1 MDKNLERFINDLKT
15 SHQTDTQTFG
25 NHFNEEKY
33 NFVLRI
39 LNDGANITE
48 DEWEK
53 ILTNYETD
61 PVVNRA
67 IIQATDVPDYA
78 KSCVIS
84 ALVSSKLAGTPFGY
98 EKGMV
103 KEILENYHNIEDFQ
117 LESMYNNFH
126 NEIMNP
132 IAHPAHDGYD
142 PGYPQHTIDRLIKME
157 LEVFNNVRSKPSG
170 YREKQH
176 CFTHAKSEDMYKHFK
191 EHMPEDSG
199 LAEKVATAIINNPYF
214 SDDKKNETFSEYG
227 CNPDA
232 LVKSTTEIT
241 NTLYESAVYSAYDM
255 NDPKVMS
262 GYTYHMVVQR
272 ARNLLDNMVRY
283 KLLSEALEYDL
294 VSRAISDASKEKS
307 KKMNDMLRTIMNQTT
322 SPKVL
327 HLIYTNAPHVNDRD
341 DVCRN
346 EHTSEEDI
354 KAQIKLYCDKIHKKT
369 KSGKINEVSDK
380 WLLEVYR
387 MMNRVPLE
395 DVQYGIIMQVQ
406 PVQTVSQILS
416 TNTTP
421 NHIINK
427 IIDVLEDMRKQDGKR
442 IWDELIVKAHIAKE
456 ARRHGF
462 DTGRYVEYTQSTFS
476 STSKHFESNETCKKA
491 YMPVNLMSQKPEF
504 ADKLFEI
511 ISASI
516 DKSGWRPEKGDLEVY
531 KKELQELI
539 QTERTK
545 NIYGKKTEKE
555 LKDMA
560 YYEIISAKE
569 ANINELSSSI
579 RRNSPKQYTELQER
593 ANRHVELDD
602 EYNTRD
608 INKEA
613 MKALD
618 L

>member
-15 SHQTDTQTFG
+15 SHQTDTQVFG

-53 ILTNYETD
+53 ILTNYENE

-67 IIQATDVPDYA
+67 IVQATNVPDYA
-78 KSCVIS
+78 KSCVVA

-98 EKGMV
+98 ERGMV
-103 KEILENYHNIEDFQ
+103 KEILTNYHNIEDFQ
-117 LESMYNNFH
+117 LESLFNNFH
-126 NEIMNP
+126 NEIMQP
-132 IAHPAHDGYD
+132 IAHPAHDGFE
-142 PGYPQHTIDRLIKME
+142 PGYPQHTIDRLIKLE
-157 LEVFNNVRSKPSG
+157 LEVFNNERPKPTG
-170 YREKQH
+170 YGEKQH
-176 CFTHAKSEDMYKHFK
+176 CFTHARSEDMYQHFK
-191 EHMPEDSG
+191 EHMPTDSG

-214 SDDKKNETFSEYG
+214 SDDKKNETFNEYG

-232 LVKSTTEIT
+232 LVNSTPEISY
-241 NTLYESAVYSAYDM
+241 TLYESAVYSAYDM
-255 NDPKVMS
+255 NDPGKMS
-262 GYTYHMVVQR
+262 GYTYHMVVQK

-283 KLLSEALEYDL
+283 NLLSEALEYDL
-294 VSRAISDASKEKS
+294 VSRAISDASKEKT
-307 KKMNDMLRTIMNQTT
+307 KKMNDMLRTIINKTT

-346 EHTSEEDI
+346 ENVSEEDL
-354 KAQIKLYCDKIHKKT
+354 KAQVKLYCDKIYKKT
-369 KSGKINEVSDK
+369 KNGKIDEVSDK

-387 MMNRVPLE
+387 MMNKIPLE

-421 NHIINK
+421 NHIIDR
-427 IIDVLEDMRKQDGKR
+427 IIGVLEDMREQDGKR
-442 IWDELIVKAHIAKE
+442 IWDELMVKAYIAKE
-456 ARRHGF
+456 ARKHGF
-462 DTGRYVEYTQSTFS
+462 GTNRYVEYTQSVFS
-476 STSKHFESNETCKKA
+476 STSRHFDSEETCKKS
-491 YMPVNLMSQKPEF
+491 YMPGNLAGQKTEF
-504 ADKLFEI
+504 VDKLSEI
-511 ISASI
+511 ISTSI
-516 DKSGWRPEKGDLEVY
+516 DKSNWKPEKGDVETY

-539 QTERTK
+539 QEERTK
-545 NIYGKKTEKE
+545 NIYGKKTEKA
-555 LKDMA
+555 LKNMT

-569 ANINELSSSI
+569 ANINELGSSI
-579 RRNSPKQYTELQER
+579 RKNSPKQYTELQER

-613 MKALD
+613 RDTLG

>member
-15 SHQTDTQTFG
+15 SHQTDTQVFG

-53 ILTNYETD
+53 ILTNYENE

-67 IIQATDVPDYA
+67 IVQATNVPDYA
-78 KSCVIS
+78 KSCVVA

-98 EKGMV
+98 ERGMV
-103 KEILENYHNIEDFQ
+103 KEILTNYHNIEDFQ
-117 LESMYNNFH
+117 LESLFNNFH
-126 NEIMNP
+126 NEIMQP
-132 IAHPAHDGYD
+132 IAHPAHDGFE
-142 PGYPQHTIDRLIKME
+142 PGYPQHTIDRLIKLE
-157 LEVFNNVRSKPSG
+157 LEVFNNERHKPTG
-170 YREKQH
+170 YGEKQH
-176 CFTHAKSEDMYKHFK
+176 CFTHARNEDMYQYFK
-191 EHMPEDSG
+191 EHMPTDSG

-214 SDDKKNETFSEYG
+214 SNDKKNETFNEYG

-232 LVKSTTEIT
+232 LVNSTPEIS

-255 NDPKVMS
+255 NDPGKMS
-262 GYTYHMVVQR
+262 GYTYHMVVQK
-272 ARNLLDNMVRY
+272 ARNLLDSMVRY
-283 KLLSEALEYDL
+283 NLLSEALEYDL
-294 VSRAISDASKEKS
+294 VSRAISDASKEKT
-307 KKMNDMLRTIMNQTT
+307 KKMNDMLRTIINKTT

-346 EHTSEEDI
+346 ENVSEEDL
-354 KAQIKLYCDKIHKKT
+354 KAQVKLYCDKIYKKT
-369 KSGKINEVSDK
+369 KNGKIDEVSDK

-387 MMNRVPLE
+387 MMNKIPLE

-421 NHIINK
+421 NHIIDR
-427 IIDVLEDMRKQDGKR
+427 IIGVLEDMREQDGKR
-442 IWDELIVKAHIAKE
+442 IWDELMVKAYIAKE
-456 ARRHGF
+456 ARKHGF
-462 DTGRYVEYTQSTFS
+462 GTNRYVEYTQSVFS
-476 STSKHFESNETCKKA
+476 STSRHFDSEETCKKS
-491 YMPVNLMSQKPEF
+491 YMPGNLAGQKTEF
-504 ADKLFEI
+504 VDKLSEI
-511 ISASI
+511 ISTSI
-516 DKSGWRPEKGDLEVY
+516 DKSNWKPEKGDVETY

-539 QTERTK
+539 QEERTK
-545 NIYGKKTEKE
+545 NIYGKKTEKA
-555 LKDMA
+555 LKNMT

-569 ANINELSSSI
+569 ANINELGSSI
-579 RRNSPKQYTELQER
+579 RKNSPKQYTELQER

-613 MKALD
+613 RDTLG